1 VLTDDVLELFDN
13 KGEWL
18 GLFFGVAEV
27 LVLAHAPDEHEGL
40 LEMYSLQTSLL
51 TRTGRPRSFLWTLG
65 PDRRITSKKLLHLDR
80 TKLFSVKII

>member
-40 LEMYSLQTSLL
+40 L
-51 TRTGRPRSFLWTLG
+51 TGFLHNKCVFKRRS
-65 PDRRITSKKLLHLDR
+65 K
-80 TKLFSVKII
+80 V

>member
-1 VLTDDVLELFDN
+1 MLTDDVLELFDN

-40 LEMYSLQTSLL
+40 LN
-51 TRTGRPRSFLWTLG
+51 GFLHN
-65 PDRRITSKKLLHLDR
+65 K
-80 TKLFSVKII
+80 